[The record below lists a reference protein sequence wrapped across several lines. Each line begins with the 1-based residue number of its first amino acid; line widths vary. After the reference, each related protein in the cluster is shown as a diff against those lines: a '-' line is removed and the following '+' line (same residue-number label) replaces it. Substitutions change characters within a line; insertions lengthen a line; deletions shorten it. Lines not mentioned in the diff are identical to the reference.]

1 MPFNIAGY
9 SIMQSKDRFT
19 AIILALLVWGFAGAL
34 FGALFA
40 GLHQILLVLGLTGWL
55 PLIVATAAA
64 SMTTTAF
71 YSAMPVALVGSMA
84 GVLASI
90 GYLVVIG
97 QDIDLLMIASLA
109 AGAGVVAGAFYSW
122 MVTGSSRPL
131 AETLTGL
138 ISGSLAGGV
147 LSLLLWFLDEP
158 VSVFVLAA
166 GVVALAGVFF
176 EIFEHWL
183 VKLGVAWLPGVVS
196 APLVAGLIAA
206 VVAGS
211 IWILG
216 NTTTTVLDM
225 RTQEVITH
233 VLNDIPPGLLGGVLG
248 GAITGIM
255 LEIFGFR
262 LEEQIEDQM

>member
-1 MPFNIAGY
+1 MPYNPAGY

-19 AIILALLVWGFAGAL
+19 AIVLALIVWGFAGAL

-40 GLHQILLVLGLTGWL
+40 GLHRILLVLGLTGWL
-55 PLIVATAAA
+55 PLVVATAAA

-90 GYLVVIG
+90 GYLIVIG
-97 QDIDLLMIASLA
+97 HDIDLLMISGLA
-109 AGAGVVAGAFYSW
+109 AGAGVLAGGFYSW
-122 MVTGSSRPL
+122 MVAGGSRPL

-138 ISGSLAGGV
+138 LTGLLAATLLSLA
-147 LSLLLWFLDEP
+147 LWFLGEP
-158 VSVFVLAA
+158 VGVFVLAA
-166 GVVALAGVFF
+166 GVVALAGALF
-176 EIFEHWL
+176 EISERWL
-183 VKLGVAWLPGVVS
+183 VKLGIAWLPGVVS
-196 APLVAGLIAA
+196 APLVAGLVAA

-216 NTTTTVLDM
+216 NTTATVLDV
-225 RTQEVITH
+225 RTQQAIAQ
-233 VLNDIPPGLLGGVLG
+233 VLHDIPPGLLGGMLG
-248 GAITGIM
+248 GSMTGIV

-262 LEEQIEDQM
+262 LEDEI

>member
-1 MPFNIAGY
+1 MPFNTAGY

-19 AIILALLVWGFAGAL
+19 AIVLALVVWGFAGAL

-40 GLHQILLVLGLTGWL
+40 GLHRILLVVGLTGWL
-55 PLIVATAAA
+55 PLVVAAATA

-90 GYLVVIG
+90 GYLIVIG
-97 QDIDLLMIASLA
+97 HDIDLLMISGLA
-109 AGAGVVAGAFYSW
+109 AGTGVVAGGFYSW
-122 MVTGSSRPL
+122 MVAGGSRPL

-138 ISGSLAGGV
+138 LSGLLAGTLLSLA
-147 LSLLLWFLDEP
+147 LWFVGEP
-158 VSVFVLAA
+158 VGVFVLAA
-166 GVVALAGVFF
+166 GMVALAGALF
-176 EIFEHWL
+176 EVSERWL
-183 VKLGVAWLPGVVS
+183 VRLGIVWLPGVVS

-216 NTTTTVLDM
+216 NTTATVLDA
-225 RTQEVITH
+225 RTQQAIAQ
-233 VLNDIPPGLLGGVLG
+233 VLQDIPSGLLGGLLG
-248 GAITGIM
+248 GSMTGIL

-262 LEEQIEDQM
+262 LEDEI